1 LAAKDGT
8 LKPGAR
14 SGGGVKGTPGR
25 TREGPNADS
34 GGDHEHDD
42 REGGQREFE
51 RLVGEIEQ
59 RKTHVDT
66 MRTLHPSPTSSAA
79 ALGLNF
85 PLENL
90 YFTPTALS
98 LQCLSTSRLQLGRSH
113 SLHPREHNVYVTS
126 GLNAAQCYAYSHQ
139 AFCFTTPVLPS

>member
-25 TREGPNADS
+25 TREGPDADTR
-34 GGDHEHDD
+34 GDHEHDD

-66 MRTLHPSPTSSAA
+66 MRTLHLFPTSSAA
-79 ALGLNF
+79 ALGL
-85 PLENL
+85 
-90 YFTPTALS
+90 YFALV
-98 LQCLSTSRLQLGRSH
+98 H
-113 SLHPREHNVYVTS
+113 
-126 GLNAAQCYAYSHQ
+126 
-139 AFCFTTPVLPS
+139 LPHAHRT